1 MSRISPV
8 AQTLTERIQQRPLAV
23 LVSGALAI
31 SFAPLLVKSL
41 ALGGL
46 DPTAIAFWRCTI
58 GLGFWCI
65 PFIFDRKWPR
75 IPART
80 MGLMALAGVL
90 FALDLWV
97 WHRAIM
103 LAGAGL
109 ATILGNT
116 QVFITAILGI
126 WVFKEK
132 PGAGFGRAAFVA
144 FIGVVLLAGIGGN
157 VELTPD
163 YLRGILYGL
172 FTGLLY
178 GSFIVT
184 MRAAG
189 RGSANERSANDRLFW
204 FTLWST
210 LALFVPWFFE
220 TQALPGDGIA
230 WWKAIGLAL
239 LAQAL
244 GWWAIGVSLPGVRT
258 SLGGLILL
266 LQPILAS
273 VWGVLFFDER
283 WTALQLVGAMLT
295 LGAVYYGSTRRQP
308 PEVPAPVSNST

>member
-1 MSRISPV
+1 M
-8 AQTLTERIQQRPLAV
+8 AQTLTERIQQRPLGV

-31 SFAPLLVKSL
+31 SFAPMLVKSL

-65 PFIFDRKWPR
+65 PFILSRKLPR
-75 IPART
+75 VPAKT
-80 MGLMALAGVL
+80 MALTALAGVL

-97 WHRAIM
+97 WHRSIV

-116 QVFITAILGI
+116 QVFITAVLGI
-126 WVFKEK
+126 WVFKER
-132 PGAGFGRAAFVA
+132 PGVGFGRAAAVA
-144 FIGVVLLAGIGGN
+144 FVGVVLLVGIGGD
-157 VELTPD
+157 VDLTPD

-189 RGSANERSANDRLFW
+189 RGEANEKTANDRLFW
-204 FTLWST
+204 FTVWST
-210 LALFVPWFFE
+210 LALLVPWLFE
-220 TQALPGDGIA
+220 TQALPADSIA

-273 VWGVLFFDER
+273 VWGVLFFNER
-283 WTALQLVGAMLT
+283 WTGLQLVGAILT

-308 PEVPAPVSNST
+308 REEPVPESHST